1 MGAST
6 GEAIGTSAA
15 PRIVVRT
22 ARRVKRGC
30 YPESM
35 AFGHYLGSSVFRSVV
50 GMETRRPFRWWSALL
65 PAVIALAVT
74 GGAPVRAQ
82 TEGDCGTTS
91 VEPNL
96 VVGQFALDPAGI
108 QYVVAGPGILGIDPA
123 DGSTVVSIATPAI
136 DVALHPSGDILSLE
150 PAAERVARFA
160 ADGTPRGQVDVGRI
174 NTGESSVAADGSGR
188 IWVADPFTASVRAFE
203 ETGALALTLDATPAF
218 VRPADIEIGPDGKVF
233 VLDGFVGVIYS
244 FGSDGTPLATIP
256 TGPIN
261 TGEADL
267 AVDTIGRL
275 YVVDPYT
282 DTLRVFSPTGEP
294 LVTLVDDNF
303 DPMLVRTRYVEA
315 SPDGAVLVADTFTDQ
330 VYRAVVPNALGA
342 GDIELSA
349 TAVPTAVSVGGTVD
363 FVLTIEA
370 TGDCPIGPFQAS
382 VTAPPELPVALPVF
396 GPAGGPE
403 VPVLSPDEPPIASG
417 VSGVAEGAGNH
428 VIEFR
433 TAGHGLDRTTDVTV
447 QVPPPAT
454 TTTTTTT
461 PTATTVPDTVDE
473 LPATGPVTVVWA
485 WLATAIAGFGL
496 FMVLLAHR
504 PADGARRSVRST
516 MRR

>member
-30 YPESM
+30 RPLSR
-35 AFGHYLGSSVFRSVV
+35 ACGPYLGSSVFRSVV

-82 TEGDCGTTS
+82 TDGDCGTTS

-150 PAAERVARFA
+150 PTAERVARFG
-160 ADGTPRGQVDVGRI
+160 ADGTPRGQVDVGQI
-174 NTGESSVAADGSGR
+174 NTGESSVAADGGGR
-188 IWVADPFTASVRAFE
+188 IWVADPFTDSVRAFE
-203 ETGALALTLDATPAF
+203 DTGDLALSLDATPAF

-244 FGSDGTPLATIP
+244 FGSDGTQLATIP

-261 TGEADL
+261 NGEADL
-267 AVDTIGRL
+267 AVDMSGRL

-282 DTLRVFSPTGEP
+282 DTLRVFSATGEP

-330 VYRAVVPNALGA
+330 VYRAFVPNALGV
-342 GDIELSA
+342 GGIDLSV
-349 TAVPTAVSVGGTVD
+349 TAAPTAVSVGETVD
-363 FVLTIEA
+363 FVLTIA
-370 TGDCPIGPFQAS
+370 VTGDCPIGPFQAGVNS
-382 VTAPPELPVALPVF
+382 PPELPVDLPFF
-396 GPAGGPE
+396 GPAGEPN
-403 VPVLSPDEPPIASG
+403 VPVLLPDGPTMTIA
-417 VSGVAEGAGNH
+417 VSGVAEGAGSH
-428 VIEFR
+428 LIEFGV
-433 TAGHGLDRTTDVTV
+433 TGHGLARTTDVTV
-447 QVPPPAT
+447 QVSPPE

-461 PTATTVPDTVDE
+461 PTTTTVPDPVDE
-473 LPATGPVTVVWA
+473 LPATGPVTEVWA
-485 WLATAIAGFGL
+485 RLATAIVGFGL
-496 FMVLLAHR
+496 FMVLLARR
-504 PADGARRSVRST
+504 PADGARPST
-516 MRR
+516 SSTLRR